1 MSNSVTKK
9 SLLYTLPSALQND
22 TNLRALATAVA
33 AELEDLFGKP
43 PNATIYSR
51 IDTLDESL
59 LDMIAA
65 DFKIDWWRPDAS
77 VQEKRECLKNS
88 WYVHKHLGTKSAIEK
103 AISDF
108 LGAGRI
114 EEWFEY
120 GGEPYHFRVSSK
132 NNANIVAQYDSFM
145 AVLDVVKR
153 CSAVLDHI
161 SAQLAHSQKFYVG
174 MAMKVAKTG
183 AITCEPV
190 DVSDVTLLTD
200 ENGVPLLDESGNM
213 LTT

>member
-88 WYVHKHLGTKSAIEK
+88 WYVHKHLGTKSAIEN

-108 LGAGRI
+108 LGDGRV

-120 GGEPYHFRVSSK
+120 GGRPHHFRIRDAD
-132 NNANIVAQYDSFM
+132 NAAIVANYKSFL
-145 AVLDVVKR
+145 AVLQVVQR
-153 CSAVLDHI
+153 GSSVLD
-161 SAQLAHSQKFYVG
+161 
-174 MAMKVAKTG
+174 
-183 AITCEPV
+183 AITALIQHLQQLYFGTAVRVGTRCKCTV
-190 DVSDVTLLTD
+190 DLDSVTMLTD
-200 ENGVPLLDESGNM
+200 FDGNILTDANGNILCV
-213 LTT
+213 

>member
-1 MSNSVTKK
+1 M
-9 SLLYTLPSALQND
+9 
-22 TNLRALATAVA
+22 A
-33 AELEDLFGKP
+33 A
-43 PNATIYSR
+43 
-51 IDTLDESL
+51 
-59 LDMIAA
+59 IA
-65 DFKIDWWRPDAS
+65 R
-77 VQEKRECLKNS
+77 LM
-88 WYVHKHLGTKSAIEK
+88 T
-103 AISDF
+103 
-108 LGAGRI
+108 GAYANCNV
-114 EEWFEY
+114 EEWPEY

-132 NNANIVAQYDSFM
+132 NNASIVAQYDSFM

-161 SAQLAHSQKFYVG
+161 SAQLAHSQKIYVG

>member
-1 MSNSVTKK
+1 MSKY
-9 SLLYTLPSALQND
+9 SLNAGNFLCTLPEVLQD
-22 TNLRALATAVA
+22 DPSIQALASAIA
-33 AELEDLFGKP
+33 SELETLAQKVQF
-43 PNATIYSR
+43 AEIYTH
-51 IDTLDESL
+51 IDDLDETM
-59 LDMIAA
+59 LDALAA
-65 DFKIDWWRPDAS
+65 DFKVDWWRPDAS
-77 VQEKRECLKNS
+77 ISEKRAALKAS
-88 WYVHKHLGTKSAIEK
+88 WYIHKHLGTKSAIET
-103 AISDF
+103 AVADY
-108 LGAGRI
+108 LGDGKV

-132 NNANIVAQYDSFM
+132 NNANIVAQYDS
-145 AVLDVVKR
+145 

-161 SAQLAHSQKFYVG
+161 SAQLAHTQKFYVG

>member
-9 SLLYTLPSALQND
+9 NLLYTLPSALQND

-51 IDTLDESL
+51 IDSLDESL
-59 LDMIAA
+59 LDTLAA
-65 DFKIDWWRPDAS
+65 DFKIDWWRPDAT

-103 AISDF
+103 AITDF
-108 LGAGRI
+108 LGDGRV

-120 GGEPYHFRVSSK
+120 GGKPHHFRIRDAD
-132 NNANIVAQYDSFM
+132 NATIINHYKLFV
-145 AVLDVVKR
+145 AVLQVVQR
-153 CSAVLDHI
+153 GSSVLD
-161 SAQLAHSQKFYVG
+161 
-174 MAMKVAKTG
+174 
-183 AITCEPV
+183 AITARIQHRQQLYFGTAVRVGTRCKFTVDLDPV
-190 DVSDVTLLTD
+190 TMLTD
-200 ENGVPLLDESGNM
+200 SDGNILTDANGNILCV
-213 LTT
+213 